1 MKKILPIFIGF
12 IFFIVFSFT
21 VSIPVYA
28 NNLTPTLTPVP
39 GLGADEAD
47 ATSRFVPDSN
57 VTFVGKSADR
67 ARQFLDLTLRNY
79 DWACVTRDPADQTCD
94 NSGNP
99 LETFWA
105 TIRNII
111 YAILVIVVI
120 AAAFIMIATRGR
132 SLTITRFIPR
142 FILIIVLITFSFSL
156 VQFLYQV
163 ADIIQGFFLRTGEG
177 AARHII
183 STRDLIF
190 IGFDYRNFTGLRLPG
205 PENDESAFMT
215 LLLVR
220 LTAITYYVMTGVLI
234 VRKIILWFFIVLS
247 PVFPLLLFFKVVR
260 NTAKIWIGEFFR
272 WLLYGPLFAI
282 FLNGLVV
289 LWSSSKGIPLGFDF
303 KSPEKVPG
311 VVDNIIYPTAVN
323 ILIGGPGQTI
333 DITNS
338 ANLQDTFAL
347 YVVALIMLWVVIIL
361 PFILL
366 KVFLDFVTGSSFQN
380 STAFKQMWNKVY
392 PVKPTPPGPSTPP
405 PAGSGLAMKLPFF
418 NGNAKTIAAPGNTY
432 KSTGMAREIPSSASL
447 GISRSV
453 PAIARIPENMR
464 ILQQANLSV
473 PKLTD
478 IARYERT
485 IETRDT
491 SKISE
496 VTRIKTSLERISN
509 PNIVSSSTERS
520 RYQQVRSELVKERQ
534 KGNVL
539 ASSILNAASVTS
551 STSNL
556 HSGIRSQSFQ
566 NTSTTNVN
574 KALNMNNLSSVNN
587 ASSVSNVSNTSSTS
601 NVSTTSMSTGVKN
614 SSSNV
619 VNQEGSSS
627 VQQQKNVGIITPSS
641 VHLPTV
647 NKVQQVSIED
657 YEEVKKMWLET
668 YESSSPPTDLNGKKS
683 SRDEWINN
691 DMNNINQAITLLNSV
706 DPVRVNEGMD
716 MVSNILPFL
725 MVGGFSK
732 TEVVAYLKAK
742 LEAGKQV
749 LSTGSKKKEEED
761 SLLDRKTSTA
771 QEVKHLETQAEIRV
785 PEEQVKQPQD
795 EVVAD
800 PLKSYESGDK
810 KLDELRKN
818 GE

>member
-1 MKKILPIFIGF
+1 MKKFLPIVFGVF
-12 IFFIVFSFT
+12 VFVTFFVVFVNS
-21 VSIPVYA
+21 VDASNGAP
-28 NNLTPTLTPVP
+28 PP
-39 GLGADEAD
+39 GQQVDD
-47 ATSRFVPDSN
+47 AGDTSRFVPDSN

-79 DWACVTRDPADQTCD
+79 DWACVTRDPDDQTCD

-111 YAILVIVVI
+111 YAILVVVVL

-190 IGFDYRNFTGLRLPG
+190 IGFDYKNFTGLRLPG

-303 KSPEKVPG
+303 TSPGKVPG
-311 VVDNIIYPTAVN
+311 VVDDIVYPTAVN

-380 STAFKQMWNKVY
+380 SSAFKQMWNKVY
-392 PVKPTPPGPSTPP
+392 PVKPTPPGPSNPP
-405 PAGSGLAMKLPFF
+405 PAGSGLAMKLPFMT
-418 NGNAKTIAAPGNTY
+418 GNAKTIAVPGSTY
-432 KSTGMAREIPSSASL
+432 KSTGLAREIPSSASL

-453 PAIARIPENMR
+453 PAIARVPENMR

-539 ASSILNAASVTS
+539 ASSILNAANVTS

-556 HSGIRSQSFQ
+556 HGGIRSQSFQ

-574 KALNMNNLSSVNN
+574 NALNMSN
-587 ASSVSNVSNTSSTS
+587 ASSISNASNVSNVSNVNNTS
-601 NVSTTSMSTGVKN
+601 NLSTTSMSTGVKN

-619 VNQEGSSS
+619 VNQAGSPQSP
-627 VQQQKNVGIITPSS
+627 QKNAGITTPSS

-683 SRDEWINN
+683 TRDEWINN
-691 DMNNINQAITLLNSV
+691 DINNINQAITLLNSV

-761 SLLDRKTSTA
+761 SLLDRKTNTA
-771 QEVKHLETQAEIRV
+771 QEVKHLETQAEIKE
-785 PEEQVKQPQD
+785 PEEMLKQPQS
-795 EVVAD
+795 ESVND
-800 PLKSYESGDK
+800 PLKSYEAGEK
-810 KLDELRKN
+810 KLEDLRQN